1 MPENAP
7 PNVRGRLSAFAASSR
22 CRIIGACGGDIALFG
37 AAGWDGVFDGK
48 EARDGVARYRARVGL
63 GRWRDSLCRR
73 ARACPPCRAEQ
84 DGASRQKRFRAPLGR
99 GDRGSSYRLNGER
112 ARKRD
117 RGDARCRASRQR
129 RERCEEGDAQ
139 KGPDALRK
147 RERNQNERAGILSSK
162 REHAYGSQCEQ
173 PASQGGPP
181 FEACWVCRWARLRAR
196 RASKP

>member
-84 DGASRQKRFRAPLGR
+84 DGASRQKRFRAPSDR
-99 GDRGSSYRLNGER
+99 CDRGSRYWLNGER

-117 RGDARCRASRQR
+117 RGDACHRASWQR
-129 RERCEEGDAQ
+129 RERCEERDAQ
-139 KGPDALRK
+139 KGSNALRK
-147 RERNQNERAGILSSK
+147 RERDQNERADILPSK
-162 REHAYGSQCEQ
+162 REHARGSQCEQ
-173 PASQGGPP
+173 PASRSGPSL
-181 FEACWVCRWARLRAR
+181 EAC
-196 RASKP
+196 